1 MPGLGVGRQERP
13 GHVELTA
20 SIRRRVDARPTYG
33 YRRINALLKRE
44 RRADG
49 LAPVNAKRIY
59 RLTRKHDLLLQR
71 HTVRRRLR
79 AEDGQVITIRS
90 NCRWCSDA
98 FEFTCWN
105 GEVVRVA
112 FARDR
117 RDYVRGPD
125 PGRRCSLCTRAIA
138 GWRTTTPF
146 SRTPDWATGHRA
158 STFFPNPTR
167 VRLTGSTP
175 PLNKS
180 HLGSARGRMHLS
192 KRVRLLRT
200 DDERLLHIADG
211 NHWLPSGQWPA
222 ALFQTRQR
230 RPALQQLGTGPHW
243 PLAWAR
249 IVRCVPTSALPE
261 GRVRMLGWR
270 RRSRS
275 GYTTQ
280 RHARHRAYSRG
291 GHWRII
297 RCRVGPGT
305 SNSRRLTP
313 IFVRVAP
320 PGSNC
325 RDCPFPNYRPRRRR
339 ASYIAPIQKCQ
350 VGAADRA
357 VLRNIKPITAPN
369 VAGGLLTN
377 LHWAL
382 RAREVRPPHRR
393 IPAIT
398 RFHTCDSV
406 RDALQILARRISF
419 CRNAPRHPGQIQTR
433 AKEQCRRNT
442 PADLLLGIHLF
453 PTVNF

>member
-79 AEDGQVITIRS
+79 GEDGQVITIRS

-280 RHARHRAYSRG
+280 RHTRHRAYSRG

-325 RDCPFPNYRPRRRR
+325 RDCHSPIIRPRGRR
-339 ASYIAPIQKCQ
+339 AS
-350 VGAADRA
+350 
-357 VLRNIKPITAPN
+357 
-369 VAGGLLTN
+369 
-377 LHWAL
+377 
-382 RAREVRPPHRR
+382 
-393 IPAIT
+393 
-398 RFHTCDSV
+398 
-406 RDALQILARRISF
+406 
-419 CRNAPRHPGQIQTR
+419 
-433 AKEQCRRNT
+433 
-442 PADLLLGIHLF
+442 
-453 PTVNF
+453 

>member
-1 MPGLGVGRQERP
+1 MVPGLGVGRQERP

-79 AEDGQVITIRS
+79 GEDGQVITIRS

-167 VRLTGSTP
+167 VRFNGVNSTIEQITPGLRSWTNASFQEGSVASDRRRAAPAYRGWQSLVTVGTMAGRFVP
-175 PLNKS
+175 NPAKAS
-180 HLGSARGRMHLS
+180 RSA
-192 KRVRLLRT
+192 T
-200 DDERLLHIADG
+200 T
-211 NHWLPSGQWPA
+211 W
-222 ALFQTRQR
+222 
-230 RPALQQLGTGPHW
+230 GTGPHW

-280 RHARHRAYSRG
+280 RHTRHRAYSRG

-305 SNSRRLTP
+305 STSRRLTP
-313 IFVRVAP
+313 IFMRVAP

-325 RDCPFPNYRPRRRR
+325 RDCHSPIIRPRRRR
-339 ASYIAPIQKCQ
+339 AS
-350 VGAADRA
+350 
-357 VLRNIKPITAPN
+357 
-369 VAGGLLTN
+369 
-377 LHWAL
+377 
-382 RAREVRPPHRR
+382 
-393 IPAIT
+393 
-398 RFHTCDSV
+398 
-406 RDALQILARRISF
+406 
-419 CRNAPRHPGQIQTR
+419 
-433 AKEQCRRNT
+433 
-442 PADLLLGIHLF
+442 
-453 PTVNF
+453 

>member
-1 MPGLGVGRQERP
+1 MVPGLGVGRQERP

-200 DDERLLHIADG
+200 DDERLLHISDG
-211 NHWLPSGQWPA
+211 NHWL
-222 ALFQTRQR
+222 R
-230 RPALQQLGTGPHW
+230 RDNGRPLCSKPGKGVPLCNNLGNGS
-243 PLAWAR
+243 PLA
-249 IVRCVPTSALPE
+249 VS
-261 GRVRMLGWR
+261 LGKNSPLCSNVGIT
-270 RRSRS
+270 RRS
-275 GYTTQ
+275 GED
-280 RHARHRAYSRG
+280 
-291 GHWRII
+291 
-297 RCRVGPGT
+297 VG
-305 SNSRRLTP
+305 L
-313 IFVRVAP
+313 AP
-320 PGSNC
+320 P
-325 RDCPFPNYRPRRRR
+325 
-339 ASYIAPIQKCQ
+339 
-350 VGAADRA
+350 
-357 VLRNIKPITAPN
+357 
-369 VAGGLLTN
+369 
-377 LHWAL
+377 
-382 RAREVRPPHRR
+382 
-393 IPAIT
+393 
-398 RFHTCDSV
+398 
-406 RDALQILARRISF
+406 
-419 CRNAPRHPGQIQTR
+419 
-433 AKEQCRRNT
+433 
-442 PADLLLGIHLF
+442 
-453 PTVNF
+453 